1 MRKLSFFVIIL
12 SAILL
17 TTSCIE
23 KVGPMGPAGR
33 DGRDGRDGYDGKD
46 GLGVE
51 SVVYI
56 PVEEK
61 NWVYSG
67 LTDNNYFQATVPVPE
82 LTEEIF
88 DGGVVKMYRAFDYD
102 TQYATQIEMPYVRLR
117 EEYPEGGGEPFR
129 YTELLDYDFGIGTVN
144 IYFTVSDFF
153 YGIKPGAMLF
163 RCVLLY

>member
-1 MRKLSFFVIIL
+1 MRKFSFFVIIL
-12 SAILL
+12 SAICL

-33 DGRDGRDGYDGKD
+33 DGRDGRDGKD

-61 NWVYSG
+61 DWVYSG
-67 LTDNNYFQATVPVPE
+67 LTDNNYFQVTVPVPE

-102 TQYATQIEMPYVRLR
+102 TQYATQIEMPYVKLK

-129 YTELLDYDFGIGTVN
+129 YTELLDYDFGIETVN
-144 IYFTVSDFF
+144 IYFTVSDFY
-153 YGIKPGAMLF
+153 YGFKPGAMLF

>member
-12 SAILL
+12 SAICLM
-17 TTSCIE
+17 TSCIE

-33 DGRDGRDGYDGKD
+33 DGRDGRDGKD

-67 LTDNNYFQATVPVPE
+67 LTDNNYFQVSVNVPE

-88 DGGVVKMYRAFDYD
+88 DGGVVKMYRTFDYD
-102 TQYATQIEMPYVRLR
+102 SQYPTQIEMPYVKLK

-129 YTELLDYDFGIGTVN
+129 YTELLDYDFGIETVN
-144 IYFTVSDFF
+144 IYFTVSDFY
-153 YGIKPGAMLF
+153 YGFKPGAMLF